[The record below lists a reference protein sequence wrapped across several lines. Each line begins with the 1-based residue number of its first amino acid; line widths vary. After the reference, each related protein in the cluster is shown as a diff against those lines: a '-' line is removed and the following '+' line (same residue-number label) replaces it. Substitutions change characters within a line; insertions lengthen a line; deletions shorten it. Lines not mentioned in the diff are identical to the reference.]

1 MDLIDRKILQ
11 LLARDASMQTV
22 DISKAVNLSVPATN
36 KRLARLKK
44 DGVITSCTVL
54 TDGEKV
60 GKPVSA
66 FILVVLQ
73 YAQGVEDFMAFVQT
87 ERDILECYA
96 ISGGYD
102 YILKVCAKDIKALEQ
117 LLLRV
122 KAQKG
127 VVKSQT
133 MISLL
138 EHKFQPTVLPDM
150 EVEVDA

>member
-1 MDLIDRKILQ
+1 MDLIDRKILK
-11 LLARDASMQTV
+11 LLAEDASAQTIE
-22 DISKAVNLSVPATN
+22 ISRAINLSVPATN
-36 KRLARLKK
+36 KRLARLKR
-44 DGVITSCTVL
+44 DGIITSYTVL

-73 YAQGVEDFMAFVQT
+73 YAQGVEDFMAFVQA
-87 ERDILECYA
+87 EQDILECYA

-122 KAQKG
+122 KAQNG

-138 EHKFQPTVLPDM
+138 EHKCKPTVLPDM
-150 EVEVDA
+150 EDEEHG

>member
-1 MDLIDRKILQ
+1 MDSSDRKILK
-11 LLARDASMQTV
+11 LLAEDASAQTIE
-22 DISKAVNLSVPATN
+22 ISHAINLSVPATN

-44 DGVITSCTVL
+44 DGVITSYTVL

-73 YAQGVEDFMAFVQT
+73 YAQGVDDFMSFVQA
-87 ERDILECYA
+87 EQDILECYA

-102 YILKVCAKDIKALEQ
+102 YILKVCAKNIKTLEQ

-122 KAQKG
+122 KAQNG

-138 EHKFQPTVLPDM
+138 EHKCKPTALPDM
-150 EVEVDA
+150 EDEEDV

>member
-1 MDLIDRKILQ
+1 MDLIDRKILK
-11 LLARDASMQTV
+11 LLAEDASAQTIE
-22 DISKAVNLSVPATN
+22 ISRAINLSVPATN

-44 DGVITSCTVL
+44 DGIITSYTVL

-73 YAQGVEDFMAFVQT
+73 YAQGVEDFMAFVQA
-87 ERDILECYA
+87 EQDILECYA

-122 KAQKG
+122 KAQNG

-138 EHKFQPTVLPDM
+138 EHKCKPTVLPDM
-150 EVEVDA
+150 EDAEHG

>member
-1 MDLIDRKILQ
+1 MDLIDRKILK
-11 LLARDASMQTV
+11 LLAEDASAQTIE
-22 DISKAVNLSVPATN
+22 ISRAINLSVPATN

-44 DGVITSCTVL
+44 DGIITSYTVL

-73 YAQGVEDFMAFVQT
+73 YAQGVEDFMAFVQA
-87 ERDILECYA
+87 EQDILECYA

-122 KAQKG
+122 KAQNG

-138 EHKFQPTVLPDM
+138 EHKCKPTVLPDM
-150 EVEVDA
+150 EDEEHG

>member
-1 MDLIDRKILQ
+1 MDQIDKKILHI
-11 LLARDASMQTV
+11 LAGDAGVQTV
-22 DISKAVNLSVPATN
+22 EISRAINLSVPATN
-36 KRLARLKK
+36 KRLSRLKK
-44 DGVITSCTVL
+44 DGVITSYTVL

-73 YAQGVEDFMAFVQT
+73 YAQGVENFMDFVQA
-87 ERDILECYA
+87 EADILECYA

-102 YILKVCAKDIKALEQ
+102 YMLKVCAKDIKELEQ

-122 KAQKG
+122 KGQNG

-133 MISLL
+133 MISLM
-138 EHKFQPTVLPDM
+138 EHKCKPCILPDL
-150 EVEVDA
+150 EDETDG

>member
-1 MDLIDRKILQ
+1 MDFIDRKILK
-11 LLARDASMQTV
+11 LLSEDASMQTV
-22 DISKAVNLSVPATN
+22 ELSKAINLSVPATN
-36 KRLARLKK
+36 KRLSRLKK
-44 DGVITSCTVL
+44 DGVITSYTVL

-73 YAQGVEDFMAFVQT
+73 YAQGVDRFMRFVQDQA
-87 ERDILECYA
+87 DILECYA

-102 YILKVCAKDIKALEQ
+102 YILKVCAKDIKALEL

-122 KAQKG
+122 KAQNG

-133 MISLL
+133 MISLM
-138 EHKFQPTVLPDM
+138 EHKCKPCILPDL
-150 EVEVDA
+150 EDEERG